1 MCNRC
6 GTIMVEYWCHMASLT
21 LKNLPDALLRDLRK
35 AAEKDRR
42 SLTQEIIYLLDTAL
56 RGRGE
61 RSRPRGTDVDAQLA
75 AWRKLA
81 GKWESDVDRATEAEQ
96 LAERRTSGREIEL

>member
-1 MCNRC
+1 
-6 GTIMVEYWCHMASLT
+6 MASLT

-42 SLTQEIIYLLDTAL
+42 SLTQEIIHLLDAAL
-56 RGRGE
+56 RGRVE
-61 RSRPRGTDVDAQLA
+61 RPRSRGANVDAQLA

-81 GKWESDVDRATEAEQ
+81 GKWESDVDRATEAER
-96 LAERRTSGREIEL
+96 LVESRTSGREVEF